1 MPHRRTWRYSYIL
14 VDPPTAVFDSFDDF
28 GRGLERLR
36 ELGYEGVEMP
46 LAQPPGYG
54 LESMQTAAERAGL
67 KVASLLTG
75 WSYVHEGLA
84 LCSPDPAIRRGAV
97 ARLEDRVHL
106 AASLGAIVVVG
117 QMQGLSKDEPDAEA
131 GNERIIEGLRQV
143 CRTAENLGVTVVLE
157 AVDHLSIGFNTT
169 IAEVQEVG
177 RHIDSPAF
185 RPMYDSFHA
194 NIEERSTP
202 EPIVRLGRDLGHVH
216 LAETNGGPFGTGHL
230 DFRAV
235 LAALDETRYAGWVS
249 VKVYRYVSSWA
260 EGAAGAMDYLRGIGA
275 A

>member
-1 MPHRRTWRYSYIL
+1 MPHRRTYRYSFIL
-14 VDPPTAVFDSFDDF
+14 VDSPGAIFRSFDDYR
-28 GRGLERLR
+28 RGLERLR

-46 LAQPPGYG
+46 LAQPPEYD
-54 LESMQTAAERAGL
+54 LESMRTAATRAGL
-67 KVASLLTG
+67 KFASLLTG

-84 LCSPDPAIRRGAV
+84 LCSPDPSIWRGAV
-97 ARLEDRVHL
+97 ARLEDRVRL

-117 QMQGLSKDEPDAEA
+117 QMQGLPRDEPDTAA
-131 GNERIIEGLRQV
+131 GNERIVEGLRQV
-143 CRTAENLGVTVVLE
+143 CRTAENLGGTVVLE

-177 RHIDSPAF
+177 RRVDSPAF

-194 NIEERSTP
+194 NIEERSIV
-202 EPIVRLGRDLGHVH
+202 EPIVRLGRNLGHVH

-235 LAALDETRYAGWVS
+235 LGALDETRYAGWVS